1 MKYRFKLLI
10 FDWDGTLMDSEARI
24 VECVRAAVMDMGLEV
39 PADERIRN
47 IIGLG
52 LSEAMN
58 FLFPGA
64 DQVLKQAIV
73 ERYRHHFL
81 VENETPSRLFEG
93 ARETLT
99 CLETEGYLLAVAT
112 GKSRRGLNVS
122 LEETGLGD
130 MFQTTRCADETFSKP
145 HPEMLLQ
152 VMDELGV
159 LPDDT
164 LMIGDTEY
172 DMEMAANAGT
182 RKLGVS
188 YGVHSAERLARHG
201 PLGVA
206 DSVSQIPGLLKS

>member
-1 MKYRFKLLI
+1 MNNRFKLLV

-24 VECVRAAVMDMGLEV
+24 VDCVRAAFVDMGLEV
-39 PADERIRN
+39 PANEQIRD

-52 LSEAMN
+52 LKEAVN
-58 FLFPGA
+58 TLFPGA
-64 DQVLKQAIV
+64 DEAMSRGIV

-93 ARETLT
+93 ARETLAY
-99 CLETEGYLLAVAT
+99 LETEGYLLAVAT
-112 GKSRRGLNVS
+112 GKSRRGLNES
-122 LEETGLGD
+122 LEETGLGGL
-130 MFQTTRCADETFSKP
+130 FEATRCADETFSKP

-152 VMDELGV
+152 LMDELGV
-159 LPDDT
+159 VPADT

-188 YGVHSAERLARHG
+188 YGVHSAERLARHR

-206 DSVSQIPGLLKS
+206 DSVSQIPGLLRS